1 MIDKIKN
8 KIKEIVNKKSF
19 HVVVISVT
27 ILVLLCILGITILNY
42 NENGETNMPFIIKKI
57 SVISTS
63 EGIDKVSEGN
73 KWAFD
78 INQNNDLYIY
88 IDKNEN
94 FGKTEAIRSVVLDNF
109 NLNKQKEIGVTKIYK
124 PDATS
129 ENQIFT
135 NKEENVENSIT
146 YVAGTESKFKN
157 LQILN
162 QGDVLVLR
170 VANSNVASYES
181 NEEAEINHS
190 ELLKKAGITNEKI
203 SGILTFDITI
213 NLNSGKS
220 FKANVKL
227 NIPTGDIVEN
237 AIQNVEITDL
247 KDVVFKRIKN

>member
-1 MIDKIKN
+1 MKD

-19 HVVVISVT
+19 HVIVISVI
-27 ILVLLCILGITILNY
+27 ILTLLCILGITILNY

-94 FGKTEAIRSVVLDNF
+94 FGKSEAIRSVVFDNF
-109 NLNKQKEIGVTKIYK
+109 NLNKQKEIGITKIYR

-129 ENQIFT
+129 ANQIFT
-135 NKEENVENSIT
+135 NKEENVQNSIT

-157 LQILN
+157 LQMLN

-170 VANSNVASYES
+170 VANANVASYES
-181 NEEAEINHS
+181 NQEEEINHS
-190 ELLKKAGITNEKI
+190 ELLKKTD
-203 SGILTFDITI
+203 LTMEDLKGTLNFDITI

-220 FKANVKL
+220 FKGTISIQLPV
-227 NIPTGDIVEN
+227 GDIIEN
-237 AIQNVEITDL
+237 ATVNTEITDFSN
-247 KDVVFKRIKN
+247 VVFKRVKN